1 MRATKP
7 VTVCPHLDTRFTY
20 IVIEADK
27 GLVFCMF
34 KSSEQ
39 AQILH
44 DCVQG
49 LDGRLDFLPSI
60 SPSRDLDD
68 FKAGKNVKCKQL
80 PQSL

>member
-7 VTVCPHLDTRFTY
+7 VTVCPDLDTRFTY
-20 IVIEADK
+20 IIIEADK

-34 KSSEQ
+34 KSYEQ

-44 DCVQG
+44 DCVLA
-49 LDGRLDFLPSI
+49 LDGRIDFLPSM
-60 SPSRDLDD
+60 SPSSDLDD